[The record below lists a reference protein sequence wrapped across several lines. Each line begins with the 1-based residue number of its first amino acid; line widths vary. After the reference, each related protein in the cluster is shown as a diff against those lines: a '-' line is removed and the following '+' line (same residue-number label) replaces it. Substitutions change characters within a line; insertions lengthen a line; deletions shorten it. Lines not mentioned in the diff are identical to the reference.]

1 MQFHTLLKKRLRP
14 GRGLAKISSMLTIAA
29 MIAFGQAVF
38 GQAAGQQAAPAPVP
52 ATKSAQQTPDKA
64 DAYYH
69 YALGHMYSELAG
81 ASQNRGE
88 YFTKAIDNYRLA
100 MKEDPSATFISE
112 ELSEMYIQSGHLRD
126 AVTEAEDALKK
137 DPNDLNSRRV
147 LARIYTRLIGDSRHN
162 SIDETMV
169 KKAIEQYQKI
179 TAQDPK
185 DSESWLMLGR
195 LDKVAQNSL
204 EAEKAY
210 KKVIELD
217 PSNEDALTGLAT
229 VYADLGQTK
238 EAADL
243 MRKAAEKDPSAGNLT
258 SLASTY
264 EQMKE
269 YSLAAETLKKAINTN
284 PDNVGDLKRALAQ
297 DLLFSNQ
304 LDESLKIYQGL
315 AADDPND
322 WQSQLR
328 MSQIYRQQR
337 NFAKARETADK
348 AKAIDPTNLEVRYN
362 EVSLLESERKL
373 PAAIATLKDILSSTE
388 RKSYSPQEL
397 NNRVALL
404 ERLGFLYRT
413 NEQYPEA
420 VDTFRQIAQLDTAP
434 ETGARVEAEI
444 IDTYRTSRDLAK
456 ASAESDAAAKKYP
469 DDRVLRSERASLLA
483 DLGKTQEAVA
493 EAKKLIDGTHDRE
506 AYMTLSEIYEKAK
519 DWSGMAKALDQ
530 AESLSKTTD
539 EKENVYFMR
548 GTMLERQKQYDAAE
562 AEFRKVLKIAPD
574 NTSAMN
580 YLGYMLADRNVR
592 LPEAKDLIAKAVQLE
607 PNNYAYLDSL
617 GWVYFRLNDFPEAEQ
632 NLRRALDL
640 QGNDPTV
647 HDHLGDVYF
656 HQGKL
661 HEAIA
666 QWQLSLKYSS
676 SGAQSD
682 VDQDELAKVHKKL
695 DNARVRLA
703 RENGAPETRHDS
715 KEPQ

>member
-1 MQFHTLLKKRLRP
+1 
-14 GRGLAKISSMLTIAA
+14 
-29 MIAFGQAVF
+29 
-38 GQAAGQQAAPAPVP
+38 
-52 ATKSAQQTPDKA
+52 
-64 DAYYH
+64 
-69 YALGHMYSELAG
+69 
-81 ASQNRGE
+81 
-88 YFTKAIDNYRLA
+88 
-100 MKEDPSATFISE
+100 
-112 ELSEMYIQSGHLRD
+112 
-126 AVTEAEDALKK
+126 
-137 DPNDLNSRRV
+137 
-147 LARIYTRLIGDSRHN
+147 
-162 SIDETMV
+162 
-169 KKAIEQYQKI
+169 
-179 TAQDPK
+179 
-185 DSESWLMLGR
+185 
-195 LDKVAQNSL
+195 
-204 EAEKAY
+204 
-210 KKVIELD
+210 
-217 PSNEDALTGLAT
+217 
-229 VYADLGQTK
+229 
-238 EAADL
+238 
-243 MRKAAEKDPSAGNLT
+243 
-258 SLASTY
+258 
-264 EQMKE
+264 
-269 YSLAAETLKKAINTN
+269 
-284 PDNVGDLKRALAQ
+284 
-297 DLLFSNQ
+297 
-304 LDESLKIYQGL
+304 
-315 AADDPND
+315 
-322 WQSQLR
+322 
-328 MSQIYRQQR
+328 
-337 NFAKARETADK
+337 
-348 AKAIDPTNLEVRYN
+348 
-362 EVSLLESERKL
+362 
-373 PAAIATLKDILSSTE
+373 
-388 RKSYSPQEL
+388 
-397 NNRVALL
+397 
-404 ERLGFLYRT
+404 
-413 NEQYPEA
+413 
-420 VDTFRQIAQLDTAP
+420 
-434 ETGARVEAEI
+434 
-444 IDTYRTSRDLAK
+444 
-456 ASAESDAAAKKYP
+456 
-469 DDRVLRSERASLLA
+469 RSERASLLA

-519 DWSGMAKALDQ
+519 DWTGMAKALDQ